1 MGTVKKKKLVVFC
14 GMISIL
20 LIGGIGCYLT
30 FMRSNEIETIPV
42 AHLSTSWWGDL
53 EESSGYIDSNV
64 TQNVMLENFKTVKE
78 VLVAE
83 GDRVQVGDPLIVYDQ
98 SLKEL
103 ELEVQQSKVKG
114 LDTQI
119 QLAKKELQNLQ
130 SMVSFAVER
139 NQPKTVM
146 ASYEEETDAKEGLNY
161 NSEFFPLDDGTYQVE
176 AHKEDQ
182 LHVSF
187 LYRLKGLDEVGT
199 AAVFA
204 PMKLNLI
211 VLSDDGNKESVWID
225 GEDLTIPEGLVSMS
239 VGDYL
244 SMIKDENLGPD
255 GEKVPGQE
263 EPPISAEPPAA
274 QPDDEEL
281 DQDETEGED
290 TYSKEELQQLIQEKR
305 SSVRGLELDYK
316 EALLKEQQIKKE
328 IEQLTVRSS
337 VNGVVKKVEDYQS
350 KIDDGTPLLVVTS
363 DEGFYLKGTLNEYQL
378 AKVAVGQIV
387 DIQSYETGMSY
398 EARITEIYPYPVED
412 NQDWGPKV
420 SRYPFVATIE
430 GDQQLIPDMNVSVT
444 LKSPQ
449 EEGQNLYI
457 DMAYVGEDHGQKFV
471 YKVDQNKR
479 LVKEPVQTGKVIYGS
494 YIEIL
499 SGVNEEDHLAF
510 PYTKNI
516 KDGLKAKVML
526 EGEE

>member
-1 MGTVKKKKLVVFC
+1 MVKKKKLLMFG
-14 GMISIL
+14 GMLFIL

-53 EESSGYIDSNV
+53 EESSGYIASNM
-64 TQNVMLENFKTVKE
+64 TQEVMLENFKTVKE

-103 ELEVQQSKVKG
+103 ELQVQQSKVKG
-114 LDTQI
+114 LDVQI

-130 SMVSFAVER
+130 SMSSFAIGS
-139 NQPKTVM
+139 NQAKTVT
-146 ASYEEETDAKEGLNY
+146 ASQEEGMDAKEGLNY
-161 NSEFFPLDDGTYQVE
+161 NSEFFPLEDGTYQVE
-176 AHKEDQ
+176 AHQKDR

-187 LYRLKGLDEVGT
+187 LYRLKGLDEVGKT
-199 AAVFA
+199 TVFA
-204 PMKLNLI
+204 PMKLILI
-211 VLSDDGNKESVWID
+211 VLSDDGNKESFFID
-225 GEDLTIPEGLVSMS
+225 GEGLKIPEGVVSMS

-244 SMIKDENLGPD
+244 SLIKDEILEPD

-263 EPPISAEPPAA
+263 EPPISVEPPAA
-274 QPDDEEL
+274 QPDDEEPV
-281 DQDETEGED
+281 QDGTEGED

-305 SSVRGLELDYK
+305 SAVRGLELDYK

-337 VNGVVKKVEDYQS
+337 VNGVVKKVEDLPS

-378 AKVAVGQIV
+378 AKVDVGQVV

-430 GDQQLIPDMNVSVT
+430 GNQQLSPNMNVSVT

-449 EEGQNLYI
+449 EEGQTLYI

-479 LVKEPVQTGKVIYGS
+479 LVKERVQTGKVIYGS

>member
-1 MGTVKKKKLVVFC
+1 MKKKKLVVFC

-430 GDQQLIPDMNVSVT
+430 GDQQLIPNMNVSVT